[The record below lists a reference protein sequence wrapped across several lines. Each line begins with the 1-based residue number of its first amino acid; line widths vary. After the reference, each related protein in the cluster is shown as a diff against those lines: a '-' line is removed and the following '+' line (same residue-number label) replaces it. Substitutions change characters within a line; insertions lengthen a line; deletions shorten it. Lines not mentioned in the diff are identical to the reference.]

1 MGKDASAARW
11 ISRPTQK
18 NLQRLFFSVDKK
30 SRFALGG
37 NMTRKLLAFLIVTT
51 LTSCDNG
58 LSSAQKSATET
69 QVSGQVIRDNKPIL
83 QADIEATDLNGH
95 PIGKTHLDGKDH
107 FSLRLPSGTIY
118 PVILTATPE
127 GEASTLKA
135 VVLNDKVSTQ
145 EISTMTTILLDQ
157 AMVLGGITE
166 ENLSKASQGAISQR
180 KTPPVSD
187 GKKVDPQKKY
197 GGWH

>member
-1 MGKDASAARW
+1 
-11 ISRPTQK
+11 
-18 NLQRLFFSVDKK
+18 
-30 SRFALGG
+30 
-37 NMTRKLLAFLIVTT
+37 MTRKLLTFFIVTT

-58 LSSAQKSATET
+58 LSSAQKSTTET
-69 QVSGQVIRDNKPIL
+69 QVSGQVIRDNKPIF
-83 QADIEATDLNGH
+83 QADIEATDLNGN

-118 PVILTATPE
+118 PVILSATPT
-127 GEASTLKA
+127 GETSTMKA
-135 VVLNDKVSTQ
+135 VVLNDKVSSQ

-166 ENLSKASQGAISQR
+166 ENLSKASHGAISQR